1 MLIRHEDSLML
12 LKDKTFFHLSSPR
25 SYFEQL
31 KLETLDFNTLGF
43 ACKSLL
49 RGLEIVFFLIWEID
63 SIFPVLSLRHYK
75 WDRLSCINF
84 RFVLILLKKLFRS
97 HVSEKY

>member
-43 ACKSLL
+43 ACKSLI
-49 RGLEIVFFLIWEID
+49 RGLEIVFLSEKLI
-63 SIFPVLSLRHYK
+63 PPLRRYK
-75 WDRLSCINF
+75 WDRLSGINF